1 MLNEFICCLILPVS
15 SGLNEKWNRICI
27 LIYHYWSTN
36 RTKVY
41 SFCFICKVLVRQ
53 WVTRTNM
60 TLQLIHCSCDIFVMA
75 DGMIWSQ
82 QHSYFHNIK
91 SSLDNYLLIVFYFCL
106 PLKSFFEFFI
116 YHSVFF
122 FLVFLRMKYQ
132 QYLSGE
138 FAWYQNSGSFLILSL
153 CQISPYTRFLCR
165 KCLIFGCCIIIKS
178 SLQSLSCHWNIVIFV
193 WRGLCCPPPPPTL
206 SFSHL
211 SVSQPYSPQPHQ
223 YYHSTL

>member
-41 SFCFICKVLVRQ
+41 SFCFICKLLVRQ

-60 TLQLIHCSCDIFVMA
+60 TLQLIHCSCDVFIMA

-91 SSLDNYLLIVFYFCL
+91 SSLYNYLFFCFFCL
-106 PLKSFFEFFI
+106 PLKIFYFIFLFYLSFCFLFLQSFF
-116 YHSVFF
+116 
-122 FLVFLRMKYQ
+122 
-132 QYLSGE
+132 
-138 FAWYQNSGSFLILSL
+138 
-153 CQISPYTRFLCR
+153 T
-165 KCLIFGCCIIIKS
+165 
-178 SLQSLSCHWNIVIFV
+178 WNIRNIWVESLHDTRIPGAF
-193 WRGLCCPPPPPTL
+193 
-206 SFSHL
+206 
-211 SVSQPYSPQPHQ
+211 
-223 YYHSTL
+223 